1 MSTNCA
7 GSCCKYRPS
16 FWEKVSDKYWG
27 IRTKLGW
34 WWRNFQL
41 SIALFIIRKLSK
53 NSGVV
58 CRFLS
63 EAKIADCE
71 SRFVSDVRDLLGLL
85 ACQENSIYEI
95 GYKKNLLNKG
105 IDQSLLSPLTFEDDE
120 FEPDTLFGTDENI
133 EFNTRLTSVSKRLD
147 KDGKPYFRDSDCLCH
162 TFKKSVLLE
171 DETDVIDGSDGAW
184 SGNIFI
190 LDKEGYIY
198 PSCCIR
204 IKDTKNY
211 MGGYKCLVDGL
222 EIRTKE
228 NVKVGEFLAVVS
240 VVDEL
245 PEEWLDRFE
254 LVELSDCDE
263 EWQEKWK
270 EEIDAI
276 RSHDYYNLFL
286 KCIINERPIP

>member
-1 MSTNCA
+1 MSTNCV

-16 FWEKVSDKYWG
+16 FSEKVSDKYWD

-34 WWRNFQL
+34 KWRNFQL
-41 SIALFIIRKLSK
+41 SIALFIIRRLSK
-53 NSGVV
+53 DNGTV

-71 SRFVSDVRDLLGLL
+71 GRFVSDVRDLLGLL
-85 ACQENSIYEI
+85 SCQENSIYEI

-120 FEPDTLFGTDENI
+120 FESDYSFGIDENI
-133 EFNTRLTSVSKRLD
+133 EFNKRLGSVTKRFD
-147 KDGKPYFRDSDCLCH
+147 KDGKPYYRDHDCLIH
-162 TFKKSVLLE
+162 TFRKSVLLE
-171 DETDVIDGSDGAW
+171 DETDIIDGSDGAW
-184 SGNIFI
+184 VGNIFI
-190 LDKEGYIY
+190 LDKEGHIY

-228 NVKVGEFLAVVS
+228 NVVGEFLAVVS

-245 PEEWLDRFE
+245 PEEWLNRFE

-286 KCIINERPIP
+286 KCMDKTPRP

>member
-34 WWRNFQL
+34 KWRNFQL
-41 SIALFIIRKLSK
+41 SIALFVIRRLSK
-53 NSGVV
+53 DSVPI

-63 EAKIADCE
+63 EVEIANCQG
-71 SRFVSDVRDLLGLL
+71 RIVSDVRDLLGLL

-120 FEPDTLFGTDENI
+120 FEPDYSFGIDENV
-133 EFNTRLTSVSKRLD
+133 EFNKRLGSVTKRFD
-147 KDGKPYFRDSDCLCH
+147 KDGKPYYRDHDCLSH
-162 TFKKSVLLE
+162 TFRKSVLLE
-171 DETDVIDGSDGAW
+171 DETDIIDGSDGAW
-184 SGNIFI
+184 SGNIYI
-190 LDKEGYIY
+190 LDKDGHIY

-204 IKDTKNY
+204 IKDTKDY
-211 MGGYKCLVDGL
+211 MGGYKCLIDGL

-228 NVKVGEFLAVVS
+228 NGVGEFLTVVS

-245 PEEWLDRFE
+245 PKEWLDRFE
-254 LVELSDCDE
+254 LVELTDCDE
-263 EWQEKWK
+263 DLQERWK
-270 EEIDAI
+270 DEIDAI

-286 KCIINERPIP
+286 KCMNKISRP

>member
-63 EAKIADCE
+63 EVEIANCQG
-71 SRFVSDVRDLLGLL
+71 RIVSDVRDLLGLL

-120 FEPDTLFGTDENI
+120 FEPDYSFGIDENV
-133 EFNTRLTSVSKRLD
+133 EFNKRLGSVTKRFD
-147 KDGKPYFRDSDCLCH
+147 KDGKPYYRDHDCLSH
-162 TFKKSVLLE
+162 TFRKSVLLE
-171 DETDVIDGSDGAW
+171 DETDIIDGSDGA
-184 SGNIFI
+184 
-190 LDKEGYIY
+190 
-198 PSCCIR
+198 
-204 IKDTKNY
+204 
-211 MGGYKCLVDGL
+211 
-222 EIRTKE
+222 
-228 NVKVGEFLAVVS
+228 
-240 VVDEL
+240 
-245 PEEWLDRFE
+245 
-254 LVELSDCDE
+254 
-263 EWQEKWK
+263 
-270 EEIDAI
+270 
-276 RSHDYYNLFL
+276 
-286 KCIINERPIP
+286 

>member
-34 WWRNFQL
+34 KWRNFQL
-41 SIALFIIRKLSK
+41 SIALFVIRRLSK
-53 NSGVV
+53 DSVPI

-63 EAKIADCE
+63 EVEIANCQG
-71 SRFVSDVRDLLGLL
+71 RIVSDVRDLLGLL

-120 FEPDTLFGTDENI
+120 FEPDYSFGIDENV
-133 EFNTRLTSVSKRLD
+133 EFNKRLGSVTKRFD
-147 KDGKPYFRDSDCLCH
+147 KDGKPYYRDHDCLSH
-162 TFKKSVLLE
+162 TFRKSVLLE
-171 DETDVIDGSDGAW
+171 DETDIIDGSDGAW
-184 SGNIFI
+184 YGNIFI

-228 NVKVGEFLAVVS
+228 NGVGEFLTVVS

-263 EWQEKWK
+263 DLQERWK
-270 EEIDAI
+270 DEIDAI

>member
-1 MSTNCA
+1 MSMNHES
-7 GSCCKYRPS
+7 SCNKHRPS
-16 FWEKVSDKYWG
+16 FFEKISNKYWCCK
-27 IRTKLGW
+27 TELGW

-85 ACQENSIYEI
+85 TCQENSIYEI

-133 EFNTRLTSVSKRLD
+133 EINKRLTSVSKRLD
-147 KDGKPYFRDSDCLCH
+147 KDGKPYYRDSDCLCH

-184 SGNIFI
+184 IGNIHI
-190 LDKEGYIY
+190 LDKDGHIY

-204 IKDTKNY
+204 IKDTKDY
-211 MGGYKCLVDGL
+211 MGGYKCLIDGL

-228 NVKVGEFLAVVS
+228 HGVGEFLTVVS

-245 PEEWLDRFE
+245 PKEWLDRFE
-254 LVELSDCDE
+254 LVELTDCDE
-263 EWQEKWK
+263 DLQEKWK
-270 EEIDAI
+270 DEIDVI

-286 KCIINERPIP
+286 KCMNKISRP